1 VNVEKSLLITRPEHD
16 ITTRYLSKWS
26 AEIADEA
33 KAKHTDIVDLEAEK
47 ATRERFIGTLEKKSP
62 RFVFING
69 HGNEKV
75 VGGHNDE
82 VILQGSDKA
91 VRDKIIYARSCKSAK
106 ELGPQTIQNGAT
118 AFIGYDEDFIFMID
132 ESKSFR
138 PLQDETAA
146 LFLEP
151 SNQTAMSILKGHSVK
166 EADRRS
172 KEKFTRNIQELILK
186 GPSEDDY
193 YAIRH
198 LLWDMRHQVCLG
210 DKEAKF

>member
-1 VNVEKSLLITRPEHD
+1 MDVEKSLLITRPEHD

-33 KAKHTDIVDLEAEK
+33 KAKHTDVVDLEGKK
-47 ATRERFIGTLEKKSP
+47 ATRERFIGTLKKKSP
-62 RFVFING
+62 RFIFMNG

-75 VGGHNDE
+75 IGGHNNE
-82 VILQGSDKA
+82 IILQGSDKA
-91 VRDKIIYARSCKSAK
+91 VKDKIIYARACKSAK

-118 AFIGYDEDFIFMID
+118 AFLGYDEDFVFMID
-132 ESKSFR
+132 ESKSSR
-138 PLQDETAA
+138 PLQDGTAA

-151 SNQTAMSILKGHSVK
+151 SNYTALSIFKGHPVE

-172 KEKFTRNIQELILK
+172 KEKFARNIQALILK

-210 DKEAKF
+210 DKKATF